1 MNKQELK
8 KLIRQLLNIRKKL
21 KSLNNI
27 YQSKEL
33 TAVQEKE
40 LKSLLTESEV
50 IKSKFQ
56 KHNYP
61 TDTKT
66 LEIFLKRS
74 RSRMKG
80 LVKKKSR
87 SGVGMFDLGG
97 KMKTWN

>member
-8 KLIRQLLNIRKKL
+8 KLTQQLLNIRKKL

-27 YQSKEL
+27 YQSKKL
-33 TAVQEKE
+33 TAEQEKE
-40 LKSLLTESEV
+40 LQSLLTKAEE
-50 IKSKFQ
+50 IKSQYQ

-61 TDTKT
+61 TGTKT
-66 LEIFLKRS
+66 LENFLKRS
-74 RSRMKG
+74 RPRIKG
-80 LVKKKSR
+80 IIKKKSR